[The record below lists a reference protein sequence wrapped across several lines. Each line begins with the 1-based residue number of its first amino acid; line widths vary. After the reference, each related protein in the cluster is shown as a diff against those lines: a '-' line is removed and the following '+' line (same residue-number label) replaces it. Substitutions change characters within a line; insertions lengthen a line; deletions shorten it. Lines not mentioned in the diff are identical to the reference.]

1 MTLLKEPWNRESGH
15 MGFDILTCDSEESS
29 SLCHLLFYFL
39 EKPIIHSSEN
49 KGSHEENLFNK
60 DYSAKLSVYNE
71 ILSQLLNIKVP
82 L

>member
-39 EKPIIHSSEN
+39 EKPIIHSPISYLSSEN
-49 KGSHEENLFNK
+49 KGSNKENLFNK
-60 DYSAKLSVYNE
+60 DYKHKIISL
-71 ILSQLLNIKVP
+71 
-82 L
+82 

>member
-1 MTLLKEPWNRESGH
+1 

-39 EKPIIHSSEN
+39 EKPINIPLYPTSVRT
-49 KGSHEENLFNK
+49 KEEMRKICLTK
-60 DYSAKLSVYNE
+60 TISAKLSVYNE